1 MVICESLIPLVCA
14 VPAARSPAPPPRHSE
29 DRVSLRRRLLAPQY
43 TLHFTSQRY
52 PPALKYG
59 GVCGS
64 TSHELGDVSS
74 PEGYDFVTLLEAAL
88 AKRKPDLP
96 DDGALKIEALK
107 KLVFVMRNADKLQYV
122 DVTCKHCGKRQR
134 VQALVPDNSNS
145 VKAAGEII
153 DRIEGKAAT
162 KREAP
167 KPKVVGGNL
176 DELSD
181 EELVALLQEEPS
193 GETDGSAAE
202 EAA

>member
-1 MVICESLIPLVCA
+1 
-14 VPAARSPAPPPRHSE
+14 
-29 DRVSLRRRLLAPQY
+29 
-43 TLHFTSQRY
+43 
-52 PPALKYG
+52 
-59 GVCGS
+59 
-64 TSHELGDVSS
+64 
-74 PEGYDFVTLLEAAL
+74 VTLLEAAL
-88 AKRKPDLP
+88 AKRKTDLP
-96 DDGALKIEALK
+96 DDDDLKDEARRTLIGI
-107 KLVFVMRNADKLQYV
+107 MRSANKLQYV
-122 DVTCKHCGKRQR
+122 DVTCKHCERRQR
-134 VQALVPDNSNS
+134 VQALVPDNTNV